1 MQVSYTLKL
10 SLAFHN
16 EILGHEFHMLQ
27 SWASHFGTKF
37 WDVTFKYHINSLY
50 FMTQIYHVGGFASHV
65 QLVNFHKQG

>member
-16 EILGHEFHMLQ
+16 EILGHEFHMPQ

-37 WDVTFKYHINSLY
+37 RDVAFKYHINSLY
-50 FMTQIYHVGGFASHV
+50 FMTQIIMLGVLQVMFN
-65 QLVNFHKQG
+65 L